1 MICVFVLVCSGAFA
15 SMNDAVK
22 LHPCDVI
29 DVSSLEG
36 PSDYQA
42 LANNQDILSGLDDL
56 VHSWCKQIEQVILI
70 TLPLLSD
77 SRILSHIKI

>member
-1 MICVFVLVCSGAFA
+1 MQTTGKKNRVGTLPMICVFVLVCSGAFA

-29 DVSSLEG
+29 DVSCLEG

-56 VHSWCKQIEQVILI
+56 VHSWCKQIEQVI
-70 TLPLLSD
+70 
-77 SRILSHIKI
+77 